1 MKGFNY
7 VDIFIVFFINFDFL
21 GYFFIWKDDWL
32 MIIKFLVDIKVI
44 IEICKFLDIER
55 YYDIK

>member
-7 VDIFIVFFINFDFL
+7 VDIFIVFFINFNFL
-21 GYFFIWKDDWL
+21 GYFFIWNDEWL

-55 YYDIK
+55 YYDII